1 MSLLSNLRKFWFQK
15 NHTAIHATLHNPSP
29 ADHTAIHA
37 TLHNPSPAEK
47 AIMSTFVW
55 HQSSDAIKKWKPTGL
70 GQQQHITEAIVTF
83 VAENLQSLSIVES
96 KAFSKI
102 LAIAEPRYQMPF
114 RKYLSNILLSNRHD
128 KIRTDIICK
137 LSKVT
142 DLPYNGYMVQSPDAF
157 FRRSHSSLYK

>member
-1 MSLLSNLRKFWFQK
+1 MNSVMSLLSNLRQFWFQR

-29 ADHTAIHA
+29 AD
-37 TLHNPSPAEK
+37 K
-47 AIMSTFVW
+47 AIMSTFVC
-55 HQSSDAIKKWKPTGL
+55 HQSSDAIKKWKPTDP

-102 LAIAEPRYQMPF
+102 LAIAEPRYQMPS

-128 KIRTDIICK
+128 KICTDIICK
-137 LSKVT
+137 LSKVSQICLT
-142 DLPYNGYMVQSPDAF
+142 MDIWSNRQMC
-157 FRRSHSSLYK
+157 SSQESQLTL